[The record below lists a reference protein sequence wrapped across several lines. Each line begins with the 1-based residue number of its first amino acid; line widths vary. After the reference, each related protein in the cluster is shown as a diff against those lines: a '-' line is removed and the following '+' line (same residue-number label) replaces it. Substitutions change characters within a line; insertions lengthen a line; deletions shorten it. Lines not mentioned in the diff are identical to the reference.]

1 MEIKT
6 RRLLLRPWRMEDA
19 ASVFRFANNPKIAEN
34 LRDVFPWP
42 YQKKDAEEF
51 LRGCVAADEKRALFR
66 AIEVDGQ
73 AVGSIA
79 LTRGEDVYGR
89 SAELGYWLAEEFW
102 GQGIMPRAVEQLC
115 REGFARWDI
124 VRICA
129 EPYRGNTA
137 SRRVL
142 EKAGFT
148 LEGVMRQGVYKNGRL
163 QDYCMYAL
171 LRPSEVQERVL
182 SLRNCPE
189 RLEMFISYFQEKW
202 ADEYS
207 GAMYRDCLTHT
218 PGAPGPL
225 PQWYLLCRGET
236 VLGCAGLIPN
246 DFISRADLWPW
257 LCALYVEPEVRG
269 KGMGG
274 VLIRHV
280 EEECRRLGFPRLYLT
295 TDLRGYYERY
305 GYSFLGP
312 GYGPDGGESR
322 IYGRELKKDETP

>member
-42 YQKKDAEEF
+42 YQEKDAEEF

-148 LEGVMRQGVYKNGRL
+148 LEGVMRQGTIACTPCCGRQRFRSGCFL
-163 QDYCMYAL
+163 CGIA
-171 LRPSEVQERVL
+171 RNAWRCL
-182 SLRNCPE
+182 SPIFR
-189 RLEMFISYFQEKW
+189 R
-202 ADEYS
+202 S
-207 GAMYRDCLTHT
+207 GRMSI
-218 PGAPGPL
+218 PGP
-225 PQWYLLCRGET
+225 CIGT
-236 VLGCAGLIPN
+236 A
-246 DFISRADLWPW
+246 
-257 LCALYVEPEVRG
+257 
-269 KGMGG
+269 
-274 VLIRHV
+274 
-280 EEECRRLGFPRLYLT
+280 
-295 TDLRGYYERY
+295 
-305 GYSFLGP
+305 
-312 GYGPDGGESR
+312 
-322 IYGRELKKDETP
+322 